1 MSINKLRSEKLLTFN
16 DGVEYKARM
25 SLDTI
30 IRIED
35 KLGIGLFKLATNL
48 TQGDFTTNQIISILT
63 LAIRAGGNDVKDNDV
78 KVLVEEIGL
87 IEGIRITGELITL
100 ALNVDNDDDEKKSE
114 EVV

>member
-1 MSINKLRSEKLLTFN
+1 MRAEKLLTFKN
-16 DGVEYKARM
+16 VEYKARM

-100 ALNVDNDDDEKKSE
+100 ALNVDNDNDEKKSE

>member
-1 MSINKLRSEKLLTFN
+1 MSINKMRAEKLLTFKN
-16 DGVEYKARM
+16 VEYKARM

-100 ALNVDNDDDEKKSE
+100 ALNVDNDNDEKKSE